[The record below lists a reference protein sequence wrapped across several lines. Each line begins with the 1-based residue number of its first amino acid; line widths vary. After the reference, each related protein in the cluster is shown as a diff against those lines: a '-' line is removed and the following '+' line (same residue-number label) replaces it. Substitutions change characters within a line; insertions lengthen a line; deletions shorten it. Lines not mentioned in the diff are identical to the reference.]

1 MFFQEEIRHKQE
13 LLRRLMTKRKISGIY
28 IKKHNNFSW
37 LTGGEISYVN
47 FDTEM
52 GRVGLLLTLDKAY
65 AVCNNTEAVRME
77 KESQIEEQGYE
88 IRRFPW
94 YNDREMAIVQELG
107 GSSLGADYGLPG
119 AVELS
124 PEISSLRY
132 SLTPWEV
139 ERYRKLARLTAQAAE
154 ETLQTVRK
162 GDKECAVVGRL
173 AKRLWEN
180 RIDFVIA
187 FCAADE
193 RITYFQHPVTSEKRI
208 EKRAMLSVNA
218 RKEGLLVSLNRFVHL
233 GKVPGLLKKQYRDVV
248 YIDSVMM
255 AATIPGRP
263 AVEAFKVG
271 LEAYKTLGYPDE
283 FELRHQGGPVGYAPR
298 DYRVSFATSDIIQE
312 NQGFAWN
319 PSISGTKSEDTM
331 LATSKGPVILSE
343 PVVHPSLCMEV
354 GGFSFRRPD
363 ILEL

>member
-1 MFFQEEIRHKQE
+1 LAFQEEIRHKQKR
-13 LLRRLMTKRKISGIY
+13 LRQLISERDLSGLY
-28 IKKHNNFSW
+28 IKKHSNFSW

-52 GRVGLLLTLDKAY
+52 GRVGLLVTPDKAY
-65 AVCNNTEAVRME
+65 TVCNATEAVRME
-77 KESQIEEQGYE
+77 KESDIEEQGYE

-94 YNDREMAIVQELG
+94 YEDREMAIVRELG
-107 GSSLGADYGLPG
+107 GPNLGADYGFPG

-124 PEISSLRY
+124 SAINSLRY

-139 ERYRKLARLTAQAAE
+139 DRYGKLARLAAQAAE
-154 ETLQTVRK
+154 ETLQTVRR

-173 AKRLWEN
+173 AQRLWEN

-193 RITYFQHPVTSEKRI
+193 RIHLMQHPVTSEKKI
-208 EKRAMLSVNA
+208 EKLAMLSVNA
-218 RKEGLLVSLNRFVHL
+218 RKGGLLVSLNRFVQL
-233 GKVPGLLKKQYRDVV
+233 GKVPESLRKQYRDVV

-263 AVEAFKVG
+263 AVEAFKAG
-271 LEAYKTLGYPDE
+271 LAAYKTLGYPDE
-283 FELRHQGGPVGYAPR
+283 LELRHQGGAVGYAPR
-298 DYRVSFATSDIIQE
+298 EYRVNFATSEMIQE

-319 PSISGTKSEDTM
+319 PSISGMKSEDTM
-331 LATSKGPVILSE
+331 LATSDGPVILSQ
-343 PVVHPSLCMEV
+343 PVVHPSIGLEV

>member
-1 MFFQEEIRHKQE
+1 MISQEEVRHKQE
-13 LLRRLMTKRKISGIY
+13 VLRRLMRKRNISGIF
-28 IKKHNNFSW
+28 IKKHSNFSW

-52 GRVGLLLTLDKAY
+52 GRVGLLLTPDKAY
-65 AVCNNTEAVRME
+65 VVCNSTEAIRME
-77 KESQIEEQGYE
+77 KESGIEEQGYE

-94 YNDREMAIVQELG
+94 YNDQEPAIVRELG
-107 GSSLGADYGLPG
+107 GSSLGADYGFPG
-119 AVELS
+119 AIDLS
-124 PEISSLRY
+124 AEISSLRY
-132 SLTPWEV
+132 SLTPSEV
-139 ERYRKLARLTAQAAE
+139 ERYKELARLAAQAAE
-154 ETLQTVRK
+154 ETLQTVRR

-173 AKRLWEN
+173 AERLWEN

-193 RITYFQHPVTSEKRI
+193 RIPLYQHPVTSEKKI

-218 RKEGLLVSLNRFVHL
+218 RKGGLLVSLNRFAQL
-233 GKVPGLLKKQYRDVV
+233 GKVPESVKRQYRDVV

-255 AATIPGRP
+255 AATIPGRH
-263 AVEAFKVG
+263 AVEAFKAG

-283 FELRHQGGPVGYAPR
+283 LELRHQGGPVGYAPR

-319 PSISGTKSEDTM
+319 PSISGMKSEDTM
-331 LATSKGPVILSE
+331 LATSDGPIILSQ
-343 PVVHPSLCMEV
+343 PVVHPSIDLEV
-354 GGFSFRRPD
+354 GGYSFRRPD

>member
-1 MFFQEEIRHKQE
+1 M
-13 LLRRLMTKRKISGIY
+13 LRRLISERELSGIY
-28 IKKHNNFSW
+28 VKKHSNFSW

-47 FDTEM
+47 LDTEM
-52 GRVGLLLTLDKAY
+52 GRVGLLVTPEKAY
-65 AVCNNTEAVRME
+65 AVCNNTEALRME
-77 KESQIEEQGYE
+77 KETEIEEQGYE

-94 YNDREMAIVQELG
+94 YSDREMSIVQELG
-107 GSSLGADYGLPG
+107 GPALGADHGLPG
-119 AVELS
+119 AVQLS
-124 PEISSLRY
+124 TEITSLRY

-139 ERYRKLARLTAQAAE
+139 ERYDKLARLAAQSAE
-154 ETLQTVRK
+154 ETLQTVRR

-173 AKRLWEN
+173 AERLWEN

-193 RITYFQHPVTSEKRI
+193 RIALFQHPVTSEKRI

-218 RKEGLLVSLNRFVHL
+218 RKEGLLVSLNRFVQL
-233 GKVPGLLKKQYRDVV
+233 GKVPESLKKQYRDVV

-255 AATIPGRP
+255 AATIPGRS
-263 AVEAFKVG
+263 AVDAFKAGVEA
-271 LEAYKTLGYPDE
+271 YRTLGYPDE

-298 DYRVSFATSDIIQE
+298 DYRVNFTTSDIIQE

-319 PSISGTKSEDTM
+319 PSISGMKSEDTM
-331 LATSKGPVILSE
+331 LATSKGPVILSQ

-354 GGFSFRRPD
+354 GGFSFHRPD